1 VWPALSL
8 LRWPAAFLLLVAA
21 VAALLRY
28 APSFRTPWRWAA
40 AAAAAFAT
48 VWLVVTYAFGLYVA
62 HFARYD
68 ATYGALAGVIVLM
81 LWFYL
86 TAFVLLCAA
95 ELAALL
101 VRLHSPNSPATPD

>member
-1 VWPALSL
+1 MA
-8 LRWPAAFLLLVAA
+8 R
-21 VAALLRY
+21 
-28 APSFRTPWRWAA
+28 
-40 AAAAAFAT
+40 FAS
-48 VWLVVTYAFGLYVA
+48 YG
-62 HFARYD
+62 

-101 VRLHSPNSPATPD
+101 TGPHAVRPPVAPSD